1 MSCLGTSVRFD
12 YKASRSDYISMLGGI
27 QVLTNYLLI
36 SDNLFSAGL
45 GHHKLFLHALDA
57 IWTCVVGCSANEELF
72 LMQEGVF
79 VLVDCL
85 LTHPISMKSVI
96 LGVLV
101 DLSDDARC
109 IPHLQA
115 WQAREGGKQ
124 KLDPLQIGA
133 ESITDT
139 LHLSSKSLGRNNE
152 TAVGKC

>member
-1 MSCLGTSVRFD
+1 
-12 YKASRSDYISMLGGI
+12 MLGGI

-85 LTHPISMKSVI
+85 LTHPTSMKSVI

-115 WQAREGGKQ
+115 WQAKEEGKQ
-124 KLDPLQIGA
+124 KLDPLQKGS
-133 ESITDT
+133 ESMSDT